1 MARTDRLVAAAKID
15 LRIGRRHKVRYR
27 GERSHPHIGRQ
38 VAFEVTD
45 DRGNQEVLHVP
56 EGSLNDPA
64 FDEARWLR
72 EQMMQVHP

>member
-1 MARTDRLVAAAKID
+1 MRTDRLVAAAKID
-15 LRIGRRHKVRYR
+15 GRIGKRHTVRYHGDRTHQR
-27 GERSHPHIGRQ
+27 GGRQ
-38 VAFEVTD
+38 VSFEVTD
-45 DRGNQEVLHVP
+45 DRGNQEILHVP